1 MAGRAMS
8 RGGVRIE
15 WRGSRG
21 WSPRESWARMADN
34 TSTGDGVEDK
44 VFDVI
49 VVGGGVAGA
58 ASALRAGQYHLD
70 TLWLRG
76 DRETAK
82 RSRAEYV
89 YNIDNMIG
97 LHPDLVRDK
106 VLGLLDGD
114 EFEAAREKIGAA
126 HLAVS
131 TKDIVRNTVQRL
143 AADYPDLVEM
153 REVKAVAASQQDELF
168 TVQLEDGGSA
178 QARNVVLAT
187 GVMDIQPNVKVTT
200 KKGAVRDGIQWI
212 FPHANQETLLYC
224 IRCEWHLTRD
234 LSTAVIGSS
243 ETAAQIAL
251 MLRERYTSP
260 VTLLT
265 NGDEPSMSE
274 ETAAVLAAS
283 AIPVLTPRLVEVID
297 GGEKPRGS
305 SLAGFRLE
313 DGTQVDARFAM
324 VSLGLF
330 RVYNELAR
338 ELGAELEG
346 GEATPDRQHVLVED
360 HSSETSVRGLFT
372 VGDMA
377 KRRDGGP
384 LMKQVYTAQEYSVR
398 AVDTIDRRKR
408 SAGRKAL
415 LAAAGE
421 KG

>member
-1 MAGRAMS
+1 M
-8 RGGVRIE
+8 
-15 WRGSRG
+15 
-21 WSPRESWARMADN
+21 
-34 TSTGDGVEDK
+34 
-44 VFDVI
+44 
-49 VVGGGVAGA
+49 
-58 ASALRAGQYHLD
+58 
-70 TLWLRG
+70 
-76 DRETAK
+76 
-82 RSRAEYV
+82 
-89 YNIDNMIG
+89 
-97 LHPDLVRDK
+97 
-106 VLGLLDGD
+106 
-114 EFEAAREKIGAA
+114 
-126 HLAVS
+126 
-131 TKDIVRNTVQRL
+131 
-143 AADYPDLVEM
+143 
-153 REVKAVAASQQDELF
+153 
-168 TVQLEDGGSA
+168 
-178 QARNVVLAT
+178 
-187 GVMDIQPNVKVTT
+187 
-200 KKGAVRDGIQWI
+200 
-212 FPHANQETLLYC
+212 
-224 IRCEWHLTRD
+224 LT
-234 LSTAVIGSS
+234 
-243 ETAAQIAL
+243 
-251 MLRERYTSP
+251 
-260 VTLLT
+260 
-265 NGDEPSMSE
+265 
-274 ETAAVLAAS
+274 AS